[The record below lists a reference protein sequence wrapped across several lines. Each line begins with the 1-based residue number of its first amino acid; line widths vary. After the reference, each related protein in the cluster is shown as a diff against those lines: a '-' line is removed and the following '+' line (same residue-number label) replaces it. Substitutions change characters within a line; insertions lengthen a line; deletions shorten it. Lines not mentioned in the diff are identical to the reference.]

1 MSIKTN
7 KNNKRWPM
15 KIKLNQIAAVV
26 ITSFFAMTTY
36 ASDSHYV
43 PGIEGVKASAV
54 PPPGVYYK
62 GYAVDYRA
70 TKSDGLPS
78 DSKVTVN
85 ALAHRLI
92 WVTEQKVLGGDLT
105 FEAILPMIRTDISI
119 AGGALKDKESGF
131 GDAFLGSVIGWHGE
145 RWDAVGGIGYWT
157 TSGKSGSL
165 ASAGKEHK
173 SVMLTYG
180 GNIKLNQ
187 AKDIS
192 FSVLGRYEIP
202 DKSKVDDEMILEWG
216 LSKSYG
222 ALDVGLVGY
231 NTKNTGGGKDK
242 RNAVGASVG
251 NFWPSLML
259 GAELAAYREV
269 SVRDNF
275 KGRVIRASLTKVF

>member
-1 MSIKTN
+1 MKT
-7 KNNKRWPM
+7 
-15 KIKLNQIAAVV
+15 KLSPFAAVV
-26 ITSFFAMTTY
+26 VTSFFAMTAY

-43 PGIEGVKASAV
+43 PGIEGIKASAV
-54 PPPGVYYK
+54 PPPGVYYR

-105 FEAILPMIRTDISI
+105 FEAILPMTRTDISI

-165 ASAGKEHK
+165 ASPGKEHK

-180 GNIKLNQ
+180 GNFKLSQ
-187 AKDIS
+187 AHDIS
-192 FSVLGRYEIP
+192 FSILGRYEMP
-202 DKSKVDDEMILEWG
+202 TKSKLDDEMILEWG

-231 NTKNTGGGKDK
+231 NTKETGGGKGE